1 VAGSSIIDANS
12 GVDQYGSP
20 KVSISLDSK
29 GGAKMLNFTKRAVGK
44 PMAVVFIEFK
54 TNGERD
60 AENKLIF
67 IEERRVIS
75 VATINGVFGN
85 QFETTGLD
93 SPQEAYDL
101 ALLLRAGA
109 LIAPIQIIEE
119 RTVGPSLGQ
128 ENIDLGTKA
137 IMYGFIAVL
146 IFMLIYYKKFGFV
159 ANIALTLNL
168 VMIIG
173 VMSMIP
179 GATLTLPGMAGI
191 VLTVG
196 MAVDANVLIFERIR
210 EEILDG
216 RSPQQAIHHGYDSA
230 FSTILDANIT
240 TFLVGLIL
248 FAVGTGPIKGFSITL
263 MIGII
268 TSMFTAIIVTLVIVN
283 AWWGGKRL
291 TKLSIEEHHMQLLNM
306 KNTIAF
312 MALKKPAAILS
323 VFLLIGSL
331 TSLAINQ
338 LNWGLDFTGGTQ
350 IEVGYAQTADLAQI
364 RKQLEASDFKDAVV
378 QNFGSSQDVLIRL
391 ASREGVKPSELGDA
405 AIKVLK
411 EADSSAEMRGSS
423 YVSSSVG
430 DELTEQG
437 GLAMLVALICIL
449 IYVALRFEW
458 RFALGSVAALTHDV
472 IITLGLFS
480 ILGLEFDLTVLA
492 AVLAVIGYSLND
504 TIVVCDRIRE
514 NFRKIRKSESEEI
527 INISLT
533 QTLNR
538 TIITSLTTILV
549 LLALFFVGGAT
560 IHGFATALLF
570 GVIIGTYS
578 SIYVASL
585 VALTLGISKEDLMP
599 TEIEKEGADQD
610 AVV

>member
-1 VAGSSIIDANS
+1 
-12 GVDQYGSP
+12 
-20 KVSISLDSK
+20 
-29 GGAKMLNFTKRAVGK
+29 
-44 PMAVVFIEFK
+44 
-54 TNGERD
+54 
-60 AENKLIF
+60 
-67 IEERRVIS
+67 
-75 VATINGVFGN
+75 
-85 QFETTGLD
+85 
-93 SPQEAYDL
+93 
-101 ALLLRAGA
+101 
-109 LIAPIQIIEE
+109 
-119 RTVGPSLGQ
+119 
-128 ENIDLGTKA
+128 
-137 IMYGFIAVL
+137 
-146 IFMLIYYKKFGFV
+146 
-159 ANIALTLNL
+159 
-168 VMIIG
+168 
-173 VMSMIP
+173 
-179 GATLTLPGMAGI
+179 
-191 VLTVG
+191 
-196 MAVDANVLIFERIR
+196 
-210 EEILDG
+210 
-216 RSPQQAIHHGYDSA
+216 
-230 FSTILDANIT
+230 
-240 TFLVGLIL
+240 
-248 FAVGTGPIKGFSITL
+248 
-263 MIGII
+263 
-268 TSMFTAIIVTLVIVN
+268 
-283 AWWGGKRL
+283 
-291 TKLSIEEHHMQLLNM
+291 MQLLNM
-306 KNTIAF
+306 KETIAF

-350 IEVGYAQTADLAQI
+350 IEVGYSQTADLAQI
-364 RKQLEASDFKDAVV
+364 RKQLEVSDFKDAVV

-430 DELTEQG
+430 EELTEQG

-480 ILGLEFDLTVLA
+480 VLRLEFDLTVLA

-514 NFRKIRKSESEEI
+514 NFRKIRKGEPEEI